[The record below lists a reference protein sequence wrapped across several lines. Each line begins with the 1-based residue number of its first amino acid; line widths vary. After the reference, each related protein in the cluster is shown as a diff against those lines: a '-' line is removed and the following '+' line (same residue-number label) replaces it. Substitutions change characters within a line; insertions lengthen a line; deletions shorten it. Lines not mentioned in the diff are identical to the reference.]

1 MNCKQEKY
9 GYLLLIEDNKGKRIM
24 QLTETIY
31 SLGRSRQRKIRI
43 DAKQVSRYHAT
54 LVRKKNPKT
63 NYYDFFIVDGDLQG
77 NKSTN
82 GLLVNGIY
90 KASHQLKHGD
100 VVYLGY
106 HSTYGE
112 KTQLKYFQFLSETV
126 EQLVKSGPETKES
139 TISKIMGRKE
149 SYKDT
154 MIA

>member
-1 MNCKQEKY
+1 MENQQQKY
-9 GYLLLIEDNKGKRIM
+9 GYLLSIEDNKGKRIM
-24 QLTETIY
+24 QLTERIY
-31 SLGRSRQRKIRI
+31 SLGRSRKTAIII

-54 LVRKKNPKT
+54 LIRKKNQGENHYK
-63 NYYDFFIVDGDLQG
+63 YFIVDGDLKG

-82 GLLVNGIY
+82 GLLVNGTY

-100 VVYLGY
+100 IVHLGY

-112 KTQLKYFQFLSETV
+112 KTQIKYFQFVIEMV
-126 EQLVKSGPETKES
+126 EQLLRSGPEINES
-139 TISKIMGRKE
+139 TLSKIMGRKE